1 MRSNIDEILSINP
14 SANVFVFGDF
24 NIHNKDWVT
33 YSGEELIHLVN
44 SVIIFFISDD
54 LTQTVNFPTRIP
66 GCDSNNILPSFD
78 LKEFCY
84 SYAWSCSLCERRTS
98 FCTGLI
104 SRKICIFLVMFS
116 TGFNSFSLLLVCTL
130 FITFFVLMHGFWCFS

>member
-1 MRSNIDEILSINP
+1 MRSNTDEIFSINP

-104 SRKICIFLVMFS
+104 SRKICIFLFMFS

-130 FITFFVLMHGFWCFS
+130 FITFFVLMHGF